1 MNTSRREWLGRAG
14 ALMLGSGIGMAHP
27 VMAQTARTGAA
38 AAGARV
44 VLLGQSV
51 PLTGSASEIGNAF
64 AAGSRLAVSAF
75 NDRNAAS
82 GLQLKLLQLDDGYDA
97 ARAAANART
106 LLTND
111 KADMLFGFVGTAS
124 SEAGANVATQQ
135 GSLLF
140 APFAASDTLRGAEYQ
155 NVFHVRPG
163 MIDEALKIV
172 KQCATV
178 GQTRVAL
185 VGDDDAMGRAGLAA
199 VEQAISELKLTPLV
213 ATALVP
219 ANGDKLDAALKEVQK
234 QSPQAIVLVSLSG
247 TTANAI
253 RKLRKSGYAGSFMAF
268 SIVGID
274 PLYAALGKDIGGIV
288 ISQVVPS
295 PRPSAIPIVKEY
307 LAAVDNS
314 DQTASYE
321 GLEGF
326 IAAKAAGE
334 AVKRAGRG
342 FNTAALMRVMSG
354 MTDYDVGGFRINLRP
369 GLRDSVRN
377 IDLISIS
384 ADGRVLR

>member
-1 MNTSRREWLGRAG
+1 MNTSRREWLGKAG
-14 ALMLGSGIGMAHP
+14 ALMLGSGIGMVHP

-140 APFAASDTLRGAEYQ
+140 APFAASDTLRGAEHQ

>member
-1 MNTSRREWLGRAG
+1 MNTSRREWLGKAG
-14 ALMLGSGIGMAHP
+14 ALVLGSGIGMAHP
-27 VMAQTARTGAA
+27 VMAQTARTAA
-38 AAGARV
+38 AAGAARV

-51 PLTGSASEIGNAF
+51 PLTGGASEIGTAF

-106 LLTND
+106 LLTTD

-140 APFAASDTLRGAEYQ
+140 APFAASDTLRGAEHQ

-199 VEQAISELKLTPLV
+199 VEQAITELRLTPLV

-219 ANGDKLDAALKEVQK
+219 ATGDKLDAALKEVQK

-274 PLYAALGKDIGGIV
+274 PLYATLGKDIGGIV

-314 DQTASYE
+314 DQNPSYE

-342 FNTAALMRVMSG
+342 LNTASLMRVMSG

>member
-1 MNTSRREWLGRAG
+1 MNTSRREWLGKAYG
-14 ALMLGSGIGMAHP
+14 ALLLGGGIGMTHG
-27 VMAQTARTGAA
+27 VSAQTRTAGA
-38 AAGARV
+38 ARV

-51 PLTGSASEIGNAF
+51 PLTGGASEIGSAF
-64 AAGSRLAVSAF
+64 AAGSRLAVSDF
-75 NDRNAAS
+75 NTRNATT
-82 GLQLKLLQLDDGYDA
+82 GLQLKLVQLDDGYDA
-97 ARAAANART
+97 ARATANART
-106 LLTND
+106 LLGAQ
-111 KADMLFGFVGTAS
+111 KADLLFGFVGTAS

-140 APFAASDTLRGAEYQ
+140 APFAASDNLRSADHP

-172 KQCATV
+172 RQCATV

-199 VEQAISELKLTPLV
+199 VQQAIAELKLTPLV
-213 ATALVP
+213 ASALVP
-219 ANGDKLDAALKEVQK
+219 AGGDKLDAALKEVQK

-247 TTANAI
+247 TTASAI
-253 RKLRKSGYAGSFMAF
+253 RKLRKSGYTGNFMAF

-274 PLYAALGKDIGGIV
+274 PLYAELGKDIGGIV

-326 IAAKAAGE
+326 IAAKAVGE
-334 AVKRAGRG
+334 AVRRAGRG
-342 FNTAALMRVMSG
+342 FNTATLQRTMTA

-369 GLRDSVRN
+369 GLRDNVRS

>member
-1 MNTSRREWLGRAG
+1 MNKSRREWLGKAYG
-14 ALMLGSGIGMAHP
+14 ALLLGGGIGMTHG
-27 VMAQTARTGAA
+27 VSAQTRTG
-38 AAGARV
+38 GAPRV

-51 PLTGSASEIGNAF
+51 PLTGGASEIGSAF
-64 AAGSRLAVSAF
+64 AAGSRLAVSDF
-75 NDRNAAS
+75 NARNATT
-82 GLQLKLLQLDDGYDA
+82 GLQLKLVQLDDGYDA
-97 ARAAANART
+97 ARATANART
-106 LLTND
+106 LLGAQ
-111 KADMLFGFVGTAS
+111 KADLLFGFVGTAS
-124 SEAGANVATQQ
+124 SEAGANVAAQQ

-140 APFAASDTLRGAEYQ
+140 APFAASDNLRGAEHP

-172 KQCATV
+172 RQCATV

-199 VEQAISELKLTPLV
+199 VQQAITELKLTPLV
-213 ATALVP
+213 ASALVP
-219 ANGDKLDAALKEVQK
+219 AGGDKLDAALKDVQK

-253 RKLRKSGYAGSFMAF
+253 RKLRKSGYTGNFMAF

-274 PLYAALGKDIGGIV
+274 PLYAELGKDIGGIV

-326 IAAKAAGE
+326 IAAKAVGE
-334 AVKRAGRG
+334 AVRRAGRG
-342 FNTAALMRVMSG
+342 FNTATLQRTMTA

-369 GLRDSVRN
+369 GLRDNVRS

>member
-1 MNTSRREWLGRAG
+1 MNTSRREWLGKAG
-14 ALMLGSGIGMAHP
+14 ALVLGSGIGMAHP
-27 VMAQTARTGAA
+27 VMAQTARTAA
-38 AAGARV
+38 AAGAARV

-64 AAGSRLAVSAF
+64 AAGSRLAVTAF
-75 NDRNAAS
+75 NERNAAG

-106 LLTND
+106 LLTTD

-140 APFAASDTLRGAEYQ
+140 APFAASDTLRGADHP

-172 KQCATV
+172 RQCATV

-213 ATALVP
+213 ASALVP

-253 RKLRKSGYAGSFMAF
+253 RKLRKSGYSGSFMAF

-274 PLYAALGKDIGGIV
+274 PLYATLGKDIGGIV

-314 DQTASYE
+314 DQNPSYE

-342 FNTAALMRVMSG
+342 LNPAGLMRVMSG

>member
-1 MNTSRREWLGRAG
+1 MNTSRREWLGKAG

-38 AAGARV
+38 ATGARV

-124 SEAGANVATQQ
+124 SEAGANVATQR

-140 APFAASDTLRGAEYQ
+140 APFAASDTLRGAEHQ